1 MVEIAVG
8 FDSAAMAK
16 REIYRGFEMLAE
28 TIRDYALADAQAGN
42 WSAVAAT
49 LQAIAV
55 TAEPRLCY
63 AVESG
68 TAVAQAG
75 GDPTTLLTV
84 LLGDPNGMMLFQK
97 LSSSA
102 GVMWS
107 HPATIPYLGA
117 LVSAGAM
124 SEAVINALI
133 DLSAPVTY
141 PHEEVTAEQCV
152 EAWTAAELAAQR
164 QALRSRLDAAWNQI
178 GTSELAEAIAE
189 FRAIADDLE
198 AE

>member
-1 MVEIAVG
+1 VRNEENKG
-8 FDSAAMAK
+8 K
-16 REIYRGFEMLAE
+16 TMLIDAIK
-28 TIRDYALADAQAGN
+28 THALADAQSGDWA
-42 WSAVAAT
+42 AVASA
-49 LQAIAV
+49 LQAVSV

-75 GDPTTLLTV
+75 GDPTAMLTV

-107 HPATIPYLGA
+107 HPATIPYLQA

-124 SEAVINALI
+124 SEAVKDALI
-133 DLSAPVTY
+133 DLSAPITH
-141 PHEEVTAEQCV
+141 PHASVTAGQC
-152 EAWTAAELAAQR
+152 ETAWDTDQLSQLWTTALNDGGINVALATGDRAGLAA
-164 QALRSRLDAAWNQI
+164 ALTTL
-178 GTSELAEAIAE
+178 
-189 FRAIADDLE
+189 LE
-198 AE
+198 SL

>member
-1 MVEIAVG
+1 
-8 FDSAAMAK
+8 
-16 REIYRGFEMLAE
+16 MLAE
-28 TIRDYALADAQAGN
+28 TIKQHALADAQAGN
-42 WSAVAAT
+42 WPEVAAA
-49 LQAIAV
+49 LQAISV

-107 HPATIPYLGA
+107 HPATVPYLQA
-117 LVSAGAM
+117 LVNAGAM
-124 SEAVINALI
+124 SEAVKAALI
-133 DLSAPVTY
+133 DLSAPVTH
-141 PHEEVTAEQCV
+141 PFADVTANQCALV
-152 EAWTAAELAAQR
+152 WAADLAQIAR
-164 QALRSRLDAAWNQI
+164 SDRRALYDAFDNAV
-178 GTSELAEAIAE
+178 GTSEQVDKIAE
-189 FRAIADDLE
+189 MRAMLNSVE
-198 AE
+198 AS

>member
-1 MVEIAVG
+1 
-8 FDSAAMAK
+8 
-16 REIYRGFEMLAE
+16 MLIEAIK
-28 TIRDYALADAQAGN
+28 THALVAAQAGQ
-42 WSAVAAT
+42 WQSVADT
-49 LQAIAV
+49 LRAITV

-84 LLGDPNGMMLFQK
+84 LLADPNGMMLFQR

-107 HPATIPYLGA
+107 HPATIPYLQA

-124 SEAVINALI
+124 SESVKNALI
-133 DLSAPVTY
+133 DLSAPVTH
-141 PHEEVTAEQCV
+141 PHAGVTAEQCQSSF
-152 EAWTAAELAAQR
+152 ETDRLQSAWATWLNETVNPLIAAGDTAGVNAALAGR
-164 QALRSRLDAAWNQI
+164 Q
-178 GTSELAEAIAE
+178 
-189 FRAIADDLE
+189 F
-198 AE
+198 

>member
-1 MVEIAVG
+1 MLIDAIKNHALE
-8 FDSAAMAK
+8 AAQS
-16 REIYRGFEMLAE
+16 GDW
-28 TIRDYALADAQAGN
+28 T
-42 WSAVAAT
+42 AVAAT
-49 LQAIAV
+49 LQAVSV

-68 TAVAQAG
+68 AAVAQAG

-107 HPATIPYLGA
+107 HPATIPYLEA

-124 SEAVINALI
+124 SEAVKDALI
-133 DLSAPVTY
+133 DLSAPVSH
-141 PHEEVTAEQCV
+141 PHSDVTAEECE
-152 EAWTAAELAAQR
+152 EAWQAAESAAQK
-164 QALRSRLDAAWNQI
+164 QVLRSRIDTAWNQI
-178 GTSELAEAIAE
+178 GTTEQAEAIAE
-189 FRAIADDLE
+189 FRAIADELE
-198 AE
+198 AS

>member
-1 MVEIAVG
+1 MLTETINKHA
-8 FDSAAMAK
+8 
-16 REIYRGFEMLAE
+16 LAE
-28 TIRDYALADAQAGN
+28 AQAGN
-42 WSAVAAT
+42 WSAVSAT
-49 LQAIAV
+49 LQAITV

-75 GDPTTLLTV
+75 GDPTALLTV

-107 HPATIPYLGA
+107 HPATIPYLEA

-124 SEAVINALI
+124 SVAVKDALI
-133 DLSAPVTY
+133 DLSAPVTH
-141 PHEEVTAEQCV
+141 PHPDVTTGQCS
-152 EAWTAAELAAQR
+152 EAWTADQLQIQR
-164 QALRSRLDAAWNQI
+164 MAFRARLDAILNQI
-178 GTSELAEAIAE
+178 GTSEQTDGIADL
-189 FRAIADDLE
+189 RAIAIELE
-198 AE
+198 AA

>member
-1 MVEIAVG
+1 
-8 FDSAAMAK
+8 
-16 REIYRGFEMLAE
+16 MLAE
-28 TIRDYALADAQAGN
+28 TIKQHALADAQAGN

-49 LQAIAV
+49 LQAISV

-75 GDPTTLLTV
+75 GDPTSLLTV

-107 HPATIPYLGA
+107 HPATIPYLEAIVG
-117 LVSAGAM
+117 AGAM
-124 SEAVINALI
+124 SLAVRDALI

-141 PHEEVTAEQCV
+141 PHGDVTAEQCS
-152 EAWTAAELAAQR
+152 EAWAVGQLQIQRLAIR
-164 QALRSRLDAAWNQI
+164 IRLDAILNQI
-178 GTSELAEAIAE
+178 STSEQADGITDL
-189 FRAIADDLE
+189 RAIADELE
-198 AE
+198 AG